1 MKKFVFTLLVIISLS
16 FVPLMVQA
24 IPILQLYVEG
34 GSYDS
39 SLETW
44 VISSPNFK
52 LWVIG
57 NISGGGGKGTISDV
71 YLVASGYGSG
81 SISLTPTTTN
91 LVTDPSIPGDPTGPF
106 TLATVSNPPISKPP
120 PSGVTGHNEYSSA
133 NDHKFFGIG
142 NFSLNDSPIADFSGP
157 TYPASGDFTA
167 NKGQIN
173 VYSVSVS
180 GYNEVHFDAYDTVV
194 CGHKSKVVFAPF
206 SHDSTGGV
214 IPEPG
219 TLLLLGAGLVGLVG
233 YGKLRL
239 QRRKK

>member
-16 FVPLMVQA
+16 FVPLMAQA

-34 GSYDS
+34 GSYNS

-81 SISLTPTTTN
+81 SIFLTPTITS
-91 LVTDPSIPGDPTGPF
+91 LVTDPSTPEIPTGPF
-106 TLATVSNPPISKPP
+106 TSNTVPKSPPQ
-120 PSGVTGHNEYSSA
+120 GVTQHSEYSSA
-133 NDHKFFGIG
+133 NDHTFFGLWD
-142 NFSLNDSPIADFSGP
+142 FSLNDSPIADFSGP

-167 NKGQIN
+167 SKGQIN

-180 GYNEVHFDAYDTVV
+180 GYDEVHFDAYDTVV
-194 CGHKSKVVFAPF
+194 CGSKSKVVFAPF

>member
-16 FVPLMVQA
+16 FVPLMAQA

-44 VISSPNFK
+44 VISSPNFQ

-91 LVTDPSIPGDPTGPF
+91 LVTDPSTPGTLTGPF
-106 TLATVSNPPISKPP
+106 TSEGPAKVPKAPPE
-120 PSGVTGHNEYSSA
+120 GVTGHDEYRFA
-133 NDHKFFGIG
+133 NDHTFFGIG
-142 NFSLNDSPIADFSGP
+142 DFTLNDSPIADFSGP
-157 TYPASGDFTA
+157 TYPASGDFAA

-180 GYNEVHFDAYDTVV
+180 GYDEVHFDAYDTVV
-194 CGHKSKVVFAPF
+194 CGSKSKVVFAPF